1 MEDKVL
7 SKVVLSGTIKEWAGK
22 IKFCFV
28 LGRAAELLLPSPEL
42 MIRQRSFCA
51 QCRCLPQCPLCEVFI
66 ACLVEF

>member
-28 LGRAAELLLPSPEL
+28 LGRVAELLLASPEL
-42 MIRQRSFCA
+42 VIRQRSFCA
-51 QCRCLPQCPLCEVFI
+51 QGWCLPQCLLC
-66 ACLVEF
+66 